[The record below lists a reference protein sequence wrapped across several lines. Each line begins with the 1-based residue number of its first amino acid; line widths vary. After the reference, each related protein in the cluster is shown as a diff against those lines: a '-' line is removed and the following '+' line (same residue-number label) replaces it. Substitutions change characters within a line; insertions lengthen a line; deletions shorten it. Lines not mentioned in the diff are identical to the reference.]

1 MSSDNKKIQII
12 MEDLSYLARSFE
24 NAFSDSGV
32 EAQVVDVSSA
42 SIHMAE
48 EKIYAYIIFT
58 GKQLLRNSVNL
69 KVLVDMAIKAHIPL
83 FAIGNAEEL
92 AMLWKIVPKHMV
104 IASFVR
110 PIKVLDIAKNIVAQL
125 NVFYSSKRKTI
136 LCIDDSGVLLRKMKA
151 LLEDKYEVVLVNSG
165 AMAIKFLTLRRPD
178 LILLDI
184 MLPGD
189 DGYTILEKIRQM
201 PEVRDVPVIMVTA
214 KGAEFDKV
222 KGLDLGADDYIT
234 KPFGMM
240 EFISRVKAVLRRGG
254 SRTEET
260 LVHGPIQIR
269 IQRHEVLVHGQK
281 VELTLKEFE
290 LLKYLVE
297 NRGIVLTRD
306 QLLTRIW
313 GYDFDGETRTV
324 DVHVRTLRQKLGEA
338 GACIETVRGVGY
350 RMGDEA

>member
-1 MSSDNKKIQII
+1 MAYNSQQGNGIVGIGWGIGGVQSIMRTSRNIYYDGKPQGALRTKADAFVLDGMRLIKI
-12 MEDLSYLARSFE
+12 SE
-24 NAFSDSGV
+24 NATTINYES
-32 EAQVVDVSSA
+32 EQ
-42 SIHMAE
+42 
-48 EKIYAYIIFT
+48 
-58 GKQLLRNSVNL
+58 
-69 KVLVDMAIKAHIPL
+69 
-83 FAIGNAEEL
+83 GN
-92 AMLWKIVPKHMV
+92 
-104 IASFVR
+104 
-110 PIKVLDIAKNIVAQL
+110 IKV
-125 NVFYSSKRKTI
+125 
-136 LCIDDSGVLLRKMKA
+136 KA
-151 LLEDKYEVVLVNSG
+151 FECG
-165 AMAIKFLTLRRPD
+165 
-178 LILLDI
+178 
-184 MLPGD
+184 G
-189 DGYTILEKIRQM
+189 
-201 PEVRDVPVIMVTA
+201 
-214 KGAEFDKV
+214 
-222 KGLDLGADDYIT
+222 DDYIT

>member
-1 MSSDNKKIQII
+1 MKHCDKIMIV
-12 MEDLSYLARSFE
+12 EDDAGIRHYLQSTLSNAGYDTVAVGDGRSALAL
-24 NAFSDSGV
+24 A
-32 EAQVVDVSSA
+32 A
-42 SIHMAE
+42 SHCP
-48 EKIYAYIIFT
+48 
-58 GKQLLRNSVNL
+58 
-69 KVLVDMAIKAHIPL
+69 D
-83 FAIGNAEEL
+83 
-92 AMLWKIVPKHMV
+92 
-104 IASFVR
+104 
-110 PIKVLDIAKNIVAQL
+110 
-125 NVFYSSKRKTI
+125 
-136 LCIDDSGVLLRKMKA
+136 CVLLDLGLPDMDGIGIIQSIRKWSSVPIIVISARMTEDDKA
-151 LLEDKYEVVLVNSG
+151 G
-165 AMAIKFLTLRRPD
+165 A
-178 LILLDI
+178 
-184 MLPGD
+184 
-189 DGYTILEKIRQM
+189 
-201 PEVRDVPVIMVTA
+201 
-214 KGAEFDKV
+214 
-222 KGLDLGADDYIT
+222 LDLGADDYIT

>member
-1 MSSDNKKIQII
+1 MIYCV
-12 MEDLSYLARSFE
+12 EDERNIRELLVYTLHSTGFE
-24 NAFSDSGV
+24 AKGLENG
-32 EAQVVDVSSA
+32 
-42 SIHMAE
+42 
-48 EKIYAYIIFT
+48 T
-58 GKQLLRNSVNL
+58 QL
-69 KVLVDMAIKAHIPL
+69 
-83 FAIGNAEEL
+83 FEEL
-92 AMLWKIVPKHMV
+92 GNV
-104 IASFVR
+104 I
-110 PIKVLDIAKNIVAQL
+110 
-125 NVFYSSKRKTI
+125 
-136 LCIDDSGVLLRKMKA
+136 
-151 LLEDKYEVVLVNSG
+151 
-165 AMAIKFLTLRRPD
+165 PD

-269 IQRHEVLVHGQK
+269 IQRHE
-281 VELTLKEFE
+281 
-290 LLKYLVE
+290 